1 MFKSLTYLLA
11 FFSKE
16 ANEVFRQPRLI
27 LSLILGPFLVLL
39 LFGLSFSGGLP
50 HFRIALVVPPNA
62 VTHDQLVEL
71 EKAILAD
78 FTIVSDDSNLAAAEA
93 KLRNGQVQ
101 IVEVLPPDF
110 AQNAE
115 KGRQSTV
122 KFEYSEIDPTNESW
136 VKYLGSSQV
145 DALNRIILRQAIVRL
160 QQQSHVL
167 ANVPPETVVS
177 PLVPEYQNFRGRSLS
192 FVTFYAPSV
201 FALLLQHIAVTL
213 GALSL
218 VRERLRGI
226 LEIFHVAPIPSAS
239 IIDGKYLGYLF
250 FLAII
255 TALLL
260 GLLLFLGVPFAG
272 NIWVFV
278 AFTLLL
284 IVASLGIGFFF
295 SCISNSDSTAIQ
307 LSMLMLLISIFFSGF
322 FLPIANFERFMQP
335 LMNLIP
341 LTQGIQGFQNI
352 LLKGEIP
359 SLANW
364 LYLAGV
370 ALVMYIITQ
379 VMFNRQLKRLG

>member
-1 MFKSLTYLLA
+1 MKSLTYLLA

-16 ANEVFRQPRLI
+16 ASEVFRQPRLI
-27 LSLILGPFLVLL
+27 LSLILGPFLILL
-39 LFGLSFSGGLP
+39 VFGLSFTGGLP
-50 HFRIALVVPPNA
+50 HFRMALVVPPNT
-62 VTHDQLVEL
+62 VTHEQLAEL
-71 EKAILAD
+71 EKAILTD

-93 KLRNGQVQ
+93 KLRSGQVE
-101 IVEVLPPDF
+101 IVEILPADF
-110 AQNAE
+110 TQNVE
-115 KGRQSTV
+115 QGRQSTI

-136 VKYLGSSQV
+136 VQYLGSSQV
-145 DALNRIILRQAIVRL
+145 EALNRIILRQAIGKM
-160 QQQSHVL
+160 QQQSHML

-177 PLVPEYQNFRGRSLS
+177 PLIPQYVNLRGKSLS
-192 FVTFYAPSV
+192 FVKFYAPSV

-226 LEIFHVAPIPSAS
+226 LEMFRMAPLPSAS
-239 IIDGKYLGYLF
+239 IIDGKYLGYIF

-260 GLLLFLGVPFAG
+260 GLLIFLGVPFLG

-284 IVASLGIGFFF
+284 IVASLGIGFFL
-295 SCISNSDSTAIQ
+295 SCISNSDTTAIQ

-322 FLPIANFERFMQP
+322 FLPIMNFEGFMQP
-335 LMNLIP
+335 LINLVP
-341 LTQGIQGFQNI
+341 LTQGIQGFQDI
-352 LLKGEIP
+352 LLKGQAP

-370 ALVMYIITQ
+370 ALVMYMLTQ
-379 VMFNRQLKRLG
+379 VVFHRQLKRLG

>member
-1 MFKSLTYLLA
+1 MFKPLTYLLA

-16 ANEVFRQPRLI
+16 ASEVFRQPRLI
-27 LSLILGPFLVLL
+27 LSLILGPFLILL
-39 LFGLSFSGGLP
+39 VFGLSFTGGLP

-71 EKAILAD
+71 EKAIQTD
-78 FTIVSDDSNLAAAEA
+78 FSVVSDDSNLAAAEA
-93 KLRNGQVQ
+93 KLRNGQVE
-101 IVEVLPPDF
+101 IVEILPPDF
-110 AQNAE
+110 AQNVQQ
-115 KGRQSTV
+115 GRQSEV
-122 KFEYSEIDPTNESW
+122 KFEYAEIDPTNESW

-145 DALNRIILRQAIVRL
+145 DALNRIILRQAIGRM

-167 ANVPPETVVS
+167 ANVPPQTVVS
-177 PLVPEYQNFRGRSLS
+177 PLIPQYTNLEGTSLS
-192 FVTFYAPSV
+192 FVKFYAPSV

-226 LEIFHVAPIPSAS
+226 LEMFRIAPIPSAS
-239 IIDGKYLGYLF
+239 IIDGKYLGYIF

-260 GLLLFLGVPFAG
+260 GLLLFLGVPFLG

-284 IVASLGIGFFF
+284 IVASLGIGFFL
-295 SCISNSDSTAIQ
+295 SCISNSDTTAIQ
-307 LSMLMLLISIFFSGF
+307 LSMLMLLLSIFFSGF
-322 FLPIANFERFMQP
+322 FLPITNFVGFMQP
-335 LMNLIP
+335 LMRLIP
-341 LTQGIQGFQNI
+341 LTEGIQGFQNI
-352 LLKGEIP
+352 LLKGQVP
-359 SLANW
+359 SLSNW

-379 VMFNRQLKRLG
+379 AVFRRQLRHLG